1 MLYVRN
7 EKRDNNQPFFGFD
20 EVPTMVKTRQNRL
33 ISAEKR
39 DQRRQQRELI
49 SPSVRAERLAI
60 TKKIASEIVRKQ
72 EDLRGSRYGCRVGV
86 IRHYTQIYNW
96 LNPVQV
102 DWHVKQIKKRN
113 ASNASLAKDSNSTN
127 SNVNINLVVNE
138 LEPND
143 KTSDS
148 TNTVSPTF
156 LNLFEVDC
164 WGGRAH
170 PFWMYPDP
178 DGLSIWASQLVT
190 TNY

>member
-39 DQRRQQRELI
+39 DQRRQQRELV

-156 LNLFEVDC
+156 LNFLRLIV
-164 WGGRAH
+164 GGGGHTRFGCT
-170 PFWMYPDP
+170 PTQTDYPSGP
-178 DGLSIWASQLVT
+178 RS
-190 TNY
+190 